1 MAVAILKSRA
11 LAGMQAPAITVEV
24 HLANGLPGF
33 TLVGL
38 PEAEVRESRERVR
51 AALQTCGF
59 QFPARRITVNLA
71 PADLPKESGR
81 YDLPIALGVLAASD
95 QIPISALDE
104 YEFAGELSLD
114 GRLRA
119 VRGALA
125 MAYALA
131 FQSPS
136 TLRVKKMI
144 LPTASATEAALVP
157 NVEIF
162 SAADLLSVCAHLNGV
177 QTLPLQPTLTTS
189 SVIENNQDLADIRGQ
204 HAARRALEIAAAGQH
219 NMLLIGPP
227 GSGKSMLAN
236 RLSGI
241 LPPMNEQEGLESA
254 ALRSLSNQVFKAE
267 TWRQRPF
274 RAPHHSASMVALVGG
289 GGVPKPGEISLAHHG
304 VLFLDEFPE
313 FSRTALEA
321 LREPLQSGW
330 ISISRAAQQ
339 AEFPAKFQLIA
350 AMNPCPCG
358 YFGHPARPCHCT
370 PRMISRYQAR
380 LSGPLLDRID
390 MRVLV
395 PSLTT
400 EELLNSSIGEASAT
414 VAQRVLTAR
423 KRQVERQNKLNQYLF
438 GLELETVCA
447 ISSQSKNLLQE
458 AQARLHYSSRAV
470 HRILRLARTIA
481 DLADS
486 ASIESSH
493 LAEAIHYQRPG
504 TISLG

>member
-11 LAGMQAPAITVEV
+11 LAGMQAPVVTVEV

-51 AALQTCGF
+51 AALQTSGF

-81 YDLPIALGVLAASD
+81 YDLPIAIGVLAASG
-95 QIPISALDE
+95 QIPIQAVAE
-104 YEFAGELSLD
+104 YEFAGELSLN
-114 GRLRA
+114 GGVRA

-131 FQSPS
+131 LQKDMSAC
-136 TLRVKKMI
+136 KKLI
-144 LPTASATEAALVP
+144 LPAPSAIEAALVP
-157 NVEIF
+157 NIEIL
-162 SAADLLSVCAHLNGV
+162 SACDLLSVCAHLQGV
-177 QTLPLQPTLTTS
+177 TPLPVQQAVSSALT
-189 SVIENNQDLADIRGQ
+189 IDENLDLVDIRGQ
-204 HAARRALEIAAAGQH
+204 RGARRALEIAAAGQH

-236 RLSGI
+236 RLPGI
-241 LPPMNEQEGLESA
+241 LPSMDEHEGLESA
-254 ALRSLSNQVFKAE
+254 ALRSLSSQGLKVE
-267 TWRQRPF
+267 TWLRRPF

-289 GGVPKPGEISLAHHG
+289 GGIPKPGEISLAHHG

-313 FSRTALEA
+313 FSRMALEA
-321 LREPLQSGW
+321 LREPLQSGR

-339 AEFPAKFQLIA
+339 AEFPARFQLIA
-350 AMNPCPCG
+350 AINPCPCG
-358 YFGHPARPCHCT
+358 YFGHPVRSCSCT

-395 PSLTT
+395 PSLSTD
-400 EELLNSSIGEASAT
+400 ELLNSSIGETSAI
-414 VAQRVLTAR
+414 VAQRVVKAR
-423 KRQVERQNKLNQYLF
+423 ERQVQRQKKLNQHLF
-438 GLELETVCA
+438 GIELETVCA
-447 ISSQSKNLLQE
+447 ISAQGKTLLQE
-458 AQARLHYSSRAV
+458 AQTRLHYSSRAV

-481 DLADS
+481 DLAASPDIAS
-486 ASIESSH
+486 AH
-493 LAEAIHYQRPG
+493 LVEAIHYQRAG
-504 TISLG
+504 TIALG